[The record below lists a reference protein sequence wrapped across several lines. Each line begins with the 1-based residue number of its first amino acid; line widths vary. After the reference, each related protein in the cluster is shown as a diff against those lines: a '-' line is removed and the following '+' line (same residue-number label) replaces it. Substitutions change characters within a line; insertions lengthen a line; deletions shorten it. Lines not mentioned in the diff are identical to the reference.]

1 MICLL
6 HTVVASRILYFSAAY
21 ARLKSSLDVSL
32 ETSGWDPGCIKR
44 IRIFNVLSISLISIG
59 LWWVE
64 GKASPKLSRFALW
77 DPIRVPSLDFS
88 TMSTESRQPTTA
100 YKIMVVSKNG
110 ASQSHA
116 Y

>member
-1 MICLL
+1 
-6 HTVVASRILYFSAAY
+6 
-21 ARLKSSLDVSL
+21 
-32 ETSGWDPGCIKR
+32 
-44 IRIFNVLSISLISIG
+44 
-59 LWWVE
+59 
-64 GKASPKLSRFALW
+64 
-77 DPIRVPSLDFS
+77 VPSLDFS